1 MRAIRTIIVGAV
13 LTGCLAGPVFA
24 QGKTKGP
31 EETPLQLEEKQKQRD
46 AAEIDQ
52 QYKST
57 LRRTRGG
64 ATTVATP
71 ADDPWSNMR
80 GANDAKP
87 KR

>member
-1 MRAIRTIIVGAV
+1 MAVMKTIIVGAV
-13 LTGCLAGPVFA
+13 LAGCLAGPAFA
-24 QGKTKGP
+24 QKAP
-31 EETPLQLEEKQKQRD
+31 DQTPMQMEEKQKQRD

-64 ATTVATP
+64 GSTAAAPAT
-71 ADDPWSNMR
+71 DDPWSNMR
-80 GANDAKP
+80 GSGDSKP